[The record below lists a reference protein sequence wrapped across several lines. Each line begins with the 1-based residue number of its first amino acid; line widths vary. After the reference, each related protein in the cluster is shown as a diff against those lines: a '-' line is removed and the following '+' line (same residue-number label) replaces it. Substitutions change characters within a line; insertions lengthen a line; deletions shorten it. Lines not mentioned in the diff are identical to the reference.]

1 MEIPNGSARYV
12 TERLIWKKLRIF
24 HFIDDDSPLY
34 IQNYTSL
41 AVRIKSCVISIL
53 WMLQTLIRRMWR
65 KMLQALT
72 RRIIRKKNEGW
83 EELEVERHGVK
94 TWTGPR
100 YGHRVPPGG
109 VVSSVQVCVQEKRDS
124 TSHKCFRW
132 ETSECQLVVLQVCTR
147 GTYSSGAKQQ
157 KAPR

>member
-53 WMLQTLIRRMWR
+53 WMLQTLIRRM
-65 KMLQALT
+65 
-72 RRIIRKKNEGW
+72 
-83 EELEVERHGVK
+83 
-94 TWTGPR
+94 
-100 YGHRVPPGG
+100 
-109 VVSSVQVCVQEKRDS
+109 
-124 TSHKCFRW
+124 
-132 ETSECQLVVLQVCTR
+132 
-147 GTYSSGAKQQ
+147 
-157 KAPR
+157 